1 MRISNS
7 FNIYPNPTTDFLNIE
22 ISNGL
27 KDEELTFSLFNI
39 FGQLAYEEKITS
51 SLSTFSIQFLPA
63 SYYIYKITS
72 KVEIKSIGKVIK
84 Y

>member
-7 FNIYPNPTTDFLNIE
+7 FNIYPNPTTDFINIE
-22 ISNGL
+22 IKNWVEN
-27 KDEELTFSLFNI
+27 EELTFSLFNI

-72 KVEIKSIGKVIK
+72 EVEVKSIGKVIK